1 MARVGLL
8 PSCVEPGLASLEPG
22 ADQGGDVQPG
32 PEEGGDGVE
41 TPLLAGRRTGRERGG
56 QRLEGG
62 ERRSGQVS
70 TDQLGL
76 PGDQHCLSCKAPA
89 PSEVRVAL
97 GFFSST
103 VRKPSA

>member
-8 PSCVEPGLASLEPG
+8 PSCLEPGLARLEPG

-41 TPLLAGRRTGRERGG
+41 TPLLAHSLLAGRRKGRERGG

-62 ERRSGQVS
+62 ERR
-70 TDQLGL
+70 
-76 PGDQHCLSCKAPA
+76 
-89 PSEVRVAL
+89 
-97 GFFSST
+97 
-103 VRKPSA
+103 